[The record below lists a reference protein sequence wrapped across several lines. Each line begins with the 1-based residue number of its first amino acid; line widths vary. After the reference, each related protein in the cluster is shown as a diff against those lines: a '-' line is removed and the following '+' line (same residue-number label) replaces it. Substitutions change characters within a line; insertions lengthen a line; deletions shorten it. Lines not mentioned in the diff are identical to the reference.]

1 MLKYMLMWI
10 PLLATAFVNAAL
22 REMTYA
28 PLMEREWAHRISVL
42 TGIVLIGAV
51 AWLMLKRNPPASSR
65 DAVFGGITW
74 LVMTETFEFCM
85 TVLYSKKP
93 LGFFLEMHNLPAGEL
108 WPLLLVWIALL
119 PPLYF
124 RFRQRS

>member
-1 MLKYMLMWI
+1 MLKYLLMWI
-10 PLLATAFVNAAL
+10 PLLATAFANAAL

-28 PLMEREWAHRISVL
+28 PLMDRARAHRVSVL
-42 TGIVLIGAV
+42 TGIALIGVV
-51 AWLMLKRNPPASSR
+51 AWFMLRRKPPSSR
-65 DAVFGGITW
+65 WDSVFGGITW
-74 LVMTETFEFCM
+74 LVLTETFEFCM